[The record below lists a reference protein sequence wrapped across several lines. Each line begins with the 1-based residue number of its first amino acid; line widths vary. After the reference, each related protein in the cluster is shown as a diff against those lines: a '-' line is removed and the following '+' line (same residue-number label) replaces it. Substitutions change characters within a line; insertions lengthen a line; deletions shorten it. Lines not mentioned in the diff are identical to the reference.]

1 MIDRKRRLAS
11 INQNSFSVIYQLL
24 KSKTPFQ
31 LKNSDSFD
39 IVIYDN
45 SKGHVTI

>member
-24 KSKTPFQ
+24 KSKTRFQ